1 MVDYSVK
8 DSTQPSNATMSPVPT
23 SSDAPGTLEVEDVFS
38 IKGRGTVV
46 TGRVQGCFRLNDDAV
61 IERADGAKIDTKILG
76 IEAFRKT
83 LDYAVEGD
91 NCGLL
96 LGGIDRK
103 QVERGDFIKTI

>member
-8 DSTQPSNATMSPVPT
+8 DSTQPSNATMSPVPA

-96 LGGIDRK
+96 LEGIDRK
-103 QVERGDFIKTI
+103 QVDRGDFIKTI